1 MSMSALLRLSRLHTL
16 RSRLIFA
23 MVLIVGISVLG
34 GGYFLTFGSKDALL
48 AEKRSHLLGITH
60 LLQLELE
67 SKGGYAALDD
77 ANPDAT
83 PATRISILNARLID
97 LTDRFA
103 AAFPGVG
110 VGYYHREL
118 DAILTYGPSRE
129 FGDKVGISIDADH
142 PGRAVMENDRPIVA
156 SGQQVRGEIMNAMAP
171 IIANGQVVGYV
182 WANELLSDIE
192 AQVTQMRSKV
202 LAYAGGALVL
212 ALLVI
217 YLAVMRLTNDI
228 IVIKNGLQAI
238 STNLDARIPTLSGES
253 GELAVAIN
261 SLAASLATSRQ
272 REMIAAQLALKHSDE
287 TLKTAIDA
295 MDAAFV
301 LFDEDDCLVYC
312 NQKYREF
319 FPHLAGMLAHGDSYE
334 KLIRIEVQAG
344 VFPQAVGHEEA
355 WIGLRMA
362 EHRGGNAIRE
372 EHLANGRWLR
382 FIDRRTSQG
391 HFVGLRV
398 DITDLETARKAAEE
412 ANEAKNQFLA
422 HMSHEIRTP
431 MNGVV
436 GMANLLL
443 ETELTA
449 EQREFAQTIA
459 LSGESLVSIIN
470 DILDLSKIEAGH
482 MEFESVQFS
491 PHSVVKAVHSLLKV
505 RAAEKGI
512 GFVLE
517 IPPEAEGVFL
527 GDVLRIRQILLNLAG
542 NAVKFTERGQVTL
555 RVLPIEKGFRFEIE
569 DTGIGIPEAARS
581 RLFARFSQADRS
593 TSRRFGGTGLG
604 LAISKKLVEGMRGA
618 IGVESKEG
626 VGSCFWFE
634 LPLARNEAPSVAPA
648 IQDSRDR
655 TRATDPGAGGYLLL
669 VEDTEVNQKFAGVLL
684 RRLGCQFDLAE
695 NGRVAVEVANQRQ
708 YDLILMDMQMPEMD
722 GLEATRQIRAGNGP
736 NKDTWIIALTANAME
751 SDQNACLASGMN
763 DFLSKPFNREGLAS
777 AISRALEH
785 TRGASQKTDRK
796 VR

>member
-1 MSMSALLRLSRLHTL
+1 
-16 RSRLIFA
+16 
-23 MVLIVGISVLG
+23 MVLIVGLSILG
-34 GGYFLTFGSKDALL
+34 GGYFLTFGSKEALL
-48 AEKRSHLLGITH
+48 AEKRNHLLGITH

-77 ANPDAT
+77 AAPGITRA
-83 PATRISILNARLID
+83 ARISILNARLAD
-97 LTDRFA
+97 LTDRIA
-103 AAFPGVG
+103 AAFPRVG

-129 FGDKVGISIDADH
+129 FGNKIGMSIDAGH
-142 PGRAVMENDRPIVA
+142 PGRAVMENARQSVA
-156 SGQQVRGEIMNAMAP
+156 SGQQVRGEIMNAMTP
-171 IIANGQVVGYV
+171 ISANGQVVGYI
-182 WANELLSDIE
+182 WANELLSEID
-192 AQVTQMRSKV
+192 AQVTHMRARV

-212 ALLVI
+212 VLLAI
-217 YLAVMRLTNDI
+217 YLAVMRLTQDI
-228 IVIKNGLQAI
+228 SVIKNGLQAM
-238 STNLDARIPTLSGES
+238 SSNLDTRIPPLSGES

-261 SLAASLATSRQ
+261 SLAASLANSRQ
-272 REMIAAQLALKHSDE
+272 REMTAAQQALEHSEE

-301 LFDEDDCLVYC
+301 LFDEHDCLVYC

-319 FPHLAGMLAHGDSYE
+319 FPRFAGTLKRGDSYE
-334 KLIRIEVQAG
+334 KMLGREVQTG
-344 VFPQAVGHEEA
+344 VFPQAVGREET
-355 WIGLRMA
+355 WIAQRMA
-362 EHRGGNAIRE
+362 EHREGNAFRE
-372 EHLANGRWLR
+372 EHMANGRWLR

-398 DITDLETARKAAEE
+398 DITDLETARKAAED

-443 ETELTA
+443 ETELTT

-482 MEFESVQFS
+482 MEFESVPFS
-491 PHSVVKAVHSLLKV
+491 PCSVAKAVHSLLKV

-512 GFVLE
+512 GFELY
-517 IPPEAEGVFL
+517 IAPEAEGIFL
-527 GDVLRIRQILLNLAG
+527 GDALRTRQILLNLAG

-555 RVLPIEKGFRFEIE
+555 RIIPIGNGLRFEVS
-569 DTGIGIPEAARS
+569 DTGVGIPEAALP
-581 RLFARFSQADRS
+581 RLFARFSQADRT

-604 LAISKKLVEGMRGA
+604 LAISKKLVDGMGGS
-618 IGVESKEG
+618 IGVESEVG

-634 LPLARNEAPSVAPA
+634 LPLAMNDTSTAAPSVQESRGRSSTPA
-648 IQDSRDR
+648 
-655 TRATDPGAGGYLLL
+655 AGAGGHVLL
-669 VEDTEVNQKFAGVLL
+669 VEDTEVNQKFAGALL
-684 RRLGCQFDLAE
+684 RRLGYQFDLAE
-695 NGRVAVEVANQRQ
+695 DGRAAVASAQERR

-722 GLEATRQIRAGNGP
+722 GLETTRRIRAGDGP
-736 NKDTWIIALTANAME
+736 NKDTWIIALTANAMS
-751 SDQNACLASGMN
+751 SDEEACRASGMN
-763 DFLSKPFNREGLAS
+763 DFLSKPFHRDEFAS
-777 AISRALEH
+777 AISRGIGR
-785 TRGASQKTDRK
+785 TVDGS
-796 VR
+796 